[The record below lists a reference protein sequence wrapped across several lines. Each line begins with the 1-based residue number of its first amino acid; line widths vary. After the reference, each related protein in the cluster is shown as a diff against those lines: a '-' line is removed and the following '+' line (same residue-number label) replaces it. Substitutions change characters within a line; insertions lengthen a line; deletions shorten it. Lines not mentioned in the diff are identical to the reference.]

1 MAETSGGLPVETTD
15 SATNEGALSGA
26 TTINVGN
33 QKITTKGGLQGGA
46 LLKAMQDEYQSRMA
60 DSPMNRLG
68 GFLESMKDAV
78 AITSRDPGSAMAAR
92 DQEKRLKEE
101 SLFQMRAQMAA
112 LKGQMDQNAVI
123 QNQLFG
129 GPAPAGGAQAAPTA
143 GGTQA
148 APADA
153 AAASGIE
160 AANTASNGL
169 LGAVTDPNLRRQIGL
184 QYMTNP
190 DAAMKQLN
198 AHFAEIAKM
207 PEVQKDVN
215 FLVKSGLDP
224 KLALQVGLL
233 KVVGAGAFAPHDMRT
248 ATGTVQNTPLSAAGA
263 MVNTP
268 TTAKPPAG
276 APAPAP
282 VVPRPAVAPSA
293 TPAPTAAAPSATPAA
308 LTQTAAAPRVTPAAA
323 PAPTAATPAQTVAPG
338 ATPAA
343 PVVTAP
349 NAGFHPGS
357 TEDLALRKAAAEA
370 EIARQ
375 THKENLA
382 ADTAAEA
389 DKASNKIYGEEF
401 AKVPQEKERASNTIA
416 AADRV
421 IQLADDPT
429 YKKLMGY
436 FNGGNKAASLLVG
449 VLNNVPGH
457 LFDKDRME
465 SAMTSLGFNEAE
477 RTKFNQLKTD
487 AASLGIEY
495 TANMFKGAR
504 LGIGLEK
511 LGSTGKG
518 VSSDFTPATNKLFA
532 QVTKNN
538 AEFVLNGHRTFRDQW
553 APEHPG
559 KTWGD
564 FIQSREYDA
573 MLDNHLANQRA
584 LTAGTP
590 VRVER
595 LSPEAAREAAR
606 TGSPTPPRT
615 SILDQ
620 YRRRPN

>member
-15 SATNEGALSGA
+15 STPNEGALAGA
-26 TTINVGN
+26 STINVGN

-112 LKGQMDQNAVI
+112 LKGQMDQNAII

-129 GPAPAGGAQAAPTA
+129 TPAAAPEGAAPAGGTTAATAPATA
-143 GGTQA
+143 GMV
-148 APADA
+148 
-153 AAASGIE
+153 
-160 AANTASNGL
+160 AANTASGGL
-169 LGAVTDPNLRRQIGL
+169 LNAVAEPQLRQQIGL
-184 QYMTNP
+184 QYMTDP
-190 DAAMKQLN
+190 GAAMKQLN
-198 AHFAEIAKM
+198 AYLTERAKM
-207 PEVQKDVN
+207 PEVQKEVN
-215 FLVKSGLDP
+215 YLVSLGLDP
-224 KLALQVGLL
+224 NKALQTALV
-233 KVVGAGAFAPHDMRT
+233 KVVGAGSFAPHDVRT

-268 TTAKPPAG
+268 TTAKPPAATG
-276 APAPAP
+276 APAPAMPRPGAP
-282 VVPRPAVAPSA
+282 VAPSTTPAPAVAPG
-293 TPAPTAAAPSATPAA
+293 AAPAA

-323 PAPTAATPAQTVAPG
+323 PAAAAAAPAPTTAAPAG
-338 ATPAA
+338 PANPA
-343 PVVTAP
+343 VPFTG
-349 NAGFHPGS
+349 GFRPGS
-357 TEDLALRKAAAEA
+357 TEALAVQKAAAEA
-370 EIARQ
+370 EIARE
-375 THKENLA
+375 THAKNLA
-382 ADTAAEA
+382 LDTAAEA

-401 AKVPQEKERASNTIA
+401 AKVPQEKERASNTIS

-421 IQLADDPT
+421 IQMADDPT

-465 SAMTSLGFNEAE
+465 TAMASLGFNEAE

-584 LTAGTP
+584 LTAGSP

-595 LSPEAAREAAR
+595 ISPEAAREAAR

-620 YRRRPN
+620 YRRPTRTN

>member
-15 SATNEGALSGA
+15 STPNEGALAGA
-26 TTINVGN
+26 STINVGN

-129 GPAPAGGAQAAPTA
+129 TPAPAGGATADGTAAPA
-143 GGTQA
+143 GGTQV
-148 APADA
+148 APATA
-153 AAASGIE
+153 GMNAV
-160 AANTASNGL
+160 NTASGGL
-169 LGAVTDPNLRRQIGL
+169 LNAVAEPQLRQQIGL
-184 QYMTNP
+184 QYMTDP
-190 DAAMKQLN
+190 GAAMKQLN
-198 AHFAEIAKM
+198 AYLTERAKM
-207 PEVQKDVN
+207 PEVQKEVN
-215 FLVKSGLDP
+215 YLVSLGLDP
-224 KLALQVGLL
+224 TKALQTALV
-233 KVVGAGAFAPHDMRT
+233 KVVGAGSFAPHDVRT

-268 TTAKPPAG
+268 TTAKPPAATG

-282 VVPRPAVAPSA
+282 VVPRPAAPVTPAAAPAPAGAPAPSA
-293 TPAPTAAAPSATPAA
+293 LVP
-308 LTQTAAAPRVTPAAA
+308 TAAAPRVTPAAA
-323 PAPTAATPAQTVAPG
+323 PAAAPAPTTAAPAG
-338 ATPAA
+338 PAA
-343 PVVTAP
+343 PAAP
-349 NAGFHPGS
+349 FTGGFRPS
-357 TEDLALRKAAAEA
+357 SIEALAVQKAAAEA
-370 EIARQ
+370 EIARE
-375 THKENLA
+375 THKQNLA

-487 AASLGIEY
+487 SASLGIEY

-584 LTAGTP
+584 LTAGSP

-595 LSPEAAREAAR
+595 ISPEAAREAAR